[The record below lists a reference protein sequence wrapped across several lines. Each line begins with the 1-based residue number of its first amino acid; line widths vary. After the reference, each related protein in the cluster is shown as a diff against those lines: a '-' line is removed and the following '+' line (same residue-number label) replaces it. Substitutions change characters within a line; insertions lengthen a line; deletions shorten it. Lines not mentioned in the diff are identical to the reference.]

1 MKTRYHLFII
11 AFVVT
16 VLGSIGYALH
26 HDGYESGKFDANRD
40 WKLKWA
46 KRDGKDLLELAGR
59 QEQERTEEQ
68 RRQNAINQ
76 VTADA
81 QTQLDKARLDAAN
94 AQSAADKLQI
104 TIANIRRQ
112 LAASETSKLSSAAS
126 TGTARATATDMF
138 AQLLIEADR
147 AAGEYAEAADRARIA
162 GLACERSYD
171 AIAKGR
177 NYGG

>member
-1 MKTRYHLFII
+1 MNIGNQFII
-11 AFVVT
+11 GALIVAS
-16 VLGSIGYALH
+16 LSGIGYALH
-26 HDGYESGKFDANRD
+26 HDGYESGRFDANRD
-40 WKLKWA
+40 WNLKWA
-46 KRDGKDLLELAGR
+46 KRDGRDLLELAGR

-94 AQSAADKLQI
+94 AQSSADRLQL

-112 LAASETSKLSSAAS
+112 LAASETSKLSTAAAS
-126 TGTARATATDMF
+126 SQARTTATDMF
-138 AQLLIEADR
+138 AQLLIESDR
-147 AAGEYAEAADRARIA
+147 AAGEYAAAADRARIA

-171 AIAKGR
+171 SVAQ
-177 NYGG
+177 NPE

>member
-1 MKTRYHLFII
+1 MKTRYQLLII
-11 AFVVT
+11 AFVLS
-16 VLGSIGYALH
+16 VLGGIGYALH
-26 HDGYESGKFDANRD
+26 HNGYESGKFDTNQAWNI
-40 WKLKWA
+40 KWA
-46 KRDGKDLLELAGR
+46 ERDGKDLLELAGR

-68 RRQNAINQ
+68 RRQNEINQ

-94 AQSAADKLQI
+94 AQSAADGLQL

-126 TGTARATATDMF
+126 SSSARATATDMF
-138 AQLLIEADR
+138 AQLLIESDR
-147 AAGEYAEAADRARIA
+147 AAGEYAAAADRARIA

-171 AIAKGR
+171 SIATAK
-177 NYGG
+177 

>member
-1 MKTRYHLFII
+1 MKARYQILIGAFI
-11 AFVVT
+11 AT

-26 HDGYESGKFDANRD
+26 HDGYESGKFDTNRD
-40 WKLKWA
+40 WNLKWA

-94 AQSAADKLQI
+94 AQSAGDRLQL
-104 TIANIRRQ
+104 TISNIRRQ
-112 LAASETSKLSSAAS
+112 LAASETSKLSAIANAS
-126 TGTARATATDMF
+126 ETKANAGVLLADVLSKSVERNQQLAATAD
-138 AQLLIEADR
+138 DS
-147 AAGEYAEAADRARIA
+147 RIA
-162 GLACERSYD
+162 GLTCERSYD
-171 AIAKGR
+171 SVAR
-177 NYGG
+177 NPE

>member
-1 MKTRYHLFII
+1 MKLRYQLIII
-11 AFVVT
+11 AFMFSA
-16 VLGSIGYALH
+16 LGGIGYALH

-40 WKLKWA
+40 WKLAWA

-68 RRQNAINQ
+68 RRQTEINQ

-94 AQSAADKLQI
+94 AQSASDKLQL

-112 LAASETSKLSSAAS
+112 LAASETSKLSAIANASATKANAGVLLADVLS
-126 TGTARATATDMF
+126 KSVERNQQLAATAD
-138 AQLLIEADR
+138 DS
-147 AAGEYAEAADRARIA
+147 RIT

-171 AIAKGR
+171 SVAR
-177 NYGG
+177 NPE